1 MSRNLLIGLAV
12 VSAVVLVLVFR
23 PAATPSSSASGPA
36 PAPVAVSA
44 AAVAPAARPKL
55 LDLGATTCIP
65 CKAMVPVLDGL
76 RTDFAGKL
84 DVEFI
89 DITRDHEA
97 GEAWRVEIMPTQVY
111 LSADGHEL
119 ARHQGFASRDDIL
132 AQWKALGVALH

>member
-1 MSRNLLIGLAV
+1 MSRNLLIGAAV
-12 VSAVVLVLVFR
+12 VGAVVLVMVFR
-23 PAATPSSSASGPA
+23 PSGSSPA
-36 PAPVAVSA
+36 PGVATV
-44 AAVAPAARPKL
+44 VPFAARPKL

-76 RTDFAGKL
+76 RTDFAGRL

-119 ARHQGFASRDDIL
+119 ARHQGFASREDIL
-132 AQWKALGVALH
+132 AQWQQLGLSFK

>member
-1 MSRNLLIGLAV
+1 
-12 VSAVVLVLVFR
+12 
-23 PAATPSSSASGPA
+23 
-36 PAPVAVSA
+36 
-44 AAVAPAARPKL
+44 
-55 LDLGATTCIP
+55 
-65 CKAMVPVLDGL
+65 MVPVLDGL

-132 AQWKALGVALH
+132 AQWQQLGLSFK

>member
-12 VSAVVLVLVFR
+12 GSAVVLVLVFR
-23 PAATPSSSASGPA
+23 PSGNS
-36 PAPVAVSA
+36 PAPVAPVAVVS
-44 AAVAPAARPKL
+44 AARPKL

-89 DITRDHEA
+89 DITRNHEA

-132 AQWKALGVALH
+132 AQWQQLGLSFK